1 MPRAL
6 APVREAAR
14 KQSPLDAALTEEVL
28 STRFEHVPRRLAAAL
43 RTWPLEEAAVLD
55 VGCSYGT
62 CLVHFGAG
70 SVGIDN
76 HDKCVAFAQA
86 IGLDARQV
94 DVEDPDRIAAIPDG
108 VFDYLWVSDVL
119 EHLEAPR
126 LLLRRLS
133 SKLKPGGSL
142 LLQLSV
148 LPHGHLSRRVFRRIG
163 ERPFDAEVH
172 YHQWTSDTVQHLLAR
187 AGYRT
192 VRVVPLLPARL
203 APLAS
208 ILPASAVS
216 RLIVEGARDDAL
228 TERADRAVARNR
240 RQT

>member
-14 KQSPLDAALTEEVL
+14 KQSPLDAALTEQIL
-28 STRFEHVPRRLAAAL
+28 ATRFEHVPQRLGAAL

-94 DVEDPDRIAAIPDG
+94 DV
-108 VFDYLWVSDVL
+108 
-119 EHLEAPR
+119 
-126 LLLRRLS
+126 
-133 SKLKPGGSL
+133 
-142 LLQLSV
+142 
-148 LPHGHLSRRVFRRIG
+148 
-163 ERPFDAEVH
+163 
-172 YHQWTSDTVQHLLAR
+172 
-187 AGYRT
+187 
-192 VRVVPLLPARL
+192 
-203 APLAS
+203 
-208 ILPASAVS
+208 
-216 RLIVEGARDDAL
+216 
-228 TERADRAVARNR
+228 
-240 RQT
+240 